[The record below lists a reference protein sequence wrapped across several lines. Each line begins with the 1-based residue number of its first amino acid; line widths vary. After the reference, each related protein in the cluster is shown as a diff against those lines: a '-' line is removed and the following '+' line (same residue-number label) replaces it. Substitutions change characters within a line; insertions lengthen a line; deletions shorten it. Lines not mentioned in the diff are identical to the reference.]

1 MIFLFLSLLGE
12 ITKKNSSSWILKEWS
27 NPLTKTIWG
36 DFFDLFQDNYVK
48 VKELIIYPNQGMSL
62 QRHFEKK

>member
-1 MIFLFLSLLGE
+1 M
-12 ITKKNSSSWILKEWS
+12 S

-62 QRHFEKK
+62 QRHFKRNEL